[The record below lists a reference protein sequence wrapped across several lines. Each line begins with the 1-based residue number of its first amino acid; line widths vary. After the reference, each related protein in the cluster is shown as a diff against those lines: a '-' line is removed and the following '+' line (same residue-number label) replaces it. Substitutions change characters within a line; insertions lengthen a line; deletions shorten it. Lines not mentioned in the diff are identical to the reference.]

1 MRKKLLWLSITQWDT
16 PWECGNTF
24 EVESEGNWGAI
35 NIQEI
40 LETGKANLINSK
52 EKSLIRN

>member
-16 PWECGNTF
+16 PWESENTF